1 MQFIGFCNQITRLLF
16 GGAILAGGMIWSF
29 SVDAQTPQIGK
40 LLYEKLAKTQQE
52 YQEAM
57 ATGDSLAVAETCY
70 LMGKRYGAFG
80 DYLTAQKWFIRSL
93 RIREP
98 LGPSEDIGKV
108 YLRMTENEVIQKHYQ
123 IAMQYALRAEANMHA
138 AHSIQGQ
145 LSANNVLAGVYE
157 LGWKMNR
164 EKPGTAPMAPV
175 NALDSSLYYL
185 RRAEKMAIALNK
197 PYEIALIYNCMGKT
211 LALNN
216 AGRAILYLKK
226 AYAIYSPTQQPYPLI
241 NLSQELADCYLKL
254 GQPLVAKK
262 WLDAAT
268 RMRDST
274 GHGDYWQNRNIEE
287 VYTKIYKQTGQW
299 SQAFDH
305 QEKYLSLLVQTMNA
319 DREGAIARS
328 AMLYEMEK
336 KEGKLKA
343 QQKELA
349 LRQENLKAQQKL
361 IFITTVLFVLAGI
374 ASVVFY
380 WLFRKYLRISGHNAK
395 LVKEQNHRVK
405 NNLQSITSLL
415 GLQFNRLTDSAARQA
430 VEESLLRVEAMA
442 LVHQRLYD
450 GDRLVEVDMTQY
462 IPELVGGVLR
472 SFSFDHIG
480 QVYDLKPI
488 WLNADAAINVGL
500 LLNELVTNSCKYAF
514 PFHPKP
520 VLEIGCLEENRRIRI
535 WFSDNG
541 PGFIPSVK
549 GNSFGMKLIDMITEK
564 LNGRKSFSA
573 DRGCKFTLSFD
584 CQALAMSS

>member
-1 MQFIGFCNQITRLLF
+1 MARLLF
-16 GGAILAGGMIWSF
+16 GGAILACGMIWAY
-29 SVDAQTPQIGK
+29 SVNAQTPQVGK

-52 YQEAM
+52 YKEAM

-70 LMGKRYGAFG
+70 LMGKRYGALG

-123 IAMQYALRAEANMHA
+123 AAMQYAHRAEANMRV

-157 LGWKMNR
+157 LGWKMNHER
-164 EKPGTAPMAPV
+164 PGAILMAPA
-175 NALDSSLYYL
+175 NSLDSSLYYL

-197 PYEIALIYNCMGKT
+197 PYEVALIYNCMGKT
-211 LALNN
+211 LALKD
-216 AGRAILYLKK
+216 ARHSIQYLKK
-226 AYAIYSPTQQPYPLI
+226 AYAIYGPMKQPYPLI
-241 NLSQELADCYLKL
+241 NISQELADCYLKL
-254 GQPLVAKK
+254 GQPGVAKK
-262 WLDAAT
+262 WLDTAT
-268 RMRDST
+268 HMRDST

-287 VYTKIYKQTGQW
+287 VYTKLYKQTGQW
-299 SQAFDH
+299 RLAFDH

-328 AMLYEMEK
+328 AMLYEIEK

-349 LRQENLKAQQKL
+349 LRQESLKAQQRL
-361 IFITTVLFVLAGI
+361 IIITTVLFLMAGV
-374 ASVVFY
+374 ACVFFY

-395 LVKEQNHRVK
+395 LVREQNHRVK

-450 GDRLVEVDMTQY
+450 GDRLVEVDLTHY

-472 SFSFDHIG
+472 SFSFDHIR
-480 QVYDLKPI
+480 QEYDLRPI
-488 WLNADAAINVGL
+488 WLNADAAVNVGL

-520 VLEIGCLEENRRIRI
+520 VLEIGCQEENGRIRI

-541 PGFIPSVK
+541 PGFMPSAK

-564 LNGRKSFSA
+564 LKGKKSFSA
-573 DRGCKFTLSFD
+573 NKGSQFTLSFD
-584 CQALAMSS
+584 CQALTMSS